1 MMSNIADKIQSDNVK
16 NYFVHGAILIDVD
29 GASLNNWGSDA
40 TNKQSVENT
49 SAVKKVFKNGRM
61 YAVVSGQAWRYW
73 WRETL
78 GLNGWKLSPITRDDK
93 VAYTDVNP
101 IKYAD
106 DDIFGYMRAL
116 NENIKD
122 LVENVEQE
130 LREQKKEELE
140 KIKKEKNKVIKD
152 KLNQDLQ
159 NSVFETISNNP
170 DIVKNAKEKNID
182 LEIISMIV
190 SKNLSKKSTK
200 SDDYKVDMSV
210 TRVSPLKNSI
220 LTSVTSIDKKA
231 LNEYSTM
238 ARQDGDA
245 VPYEK
250 QFYSTVLK
258 GMFSLDLDQVGTFTK
273 VNRSGFKNVTDITY
287 NKVLE
292 NGSEVDDLI
301 NPNIKRARL
310 DNNIRRQRA
319 KDTILALKTIAGGAK
334 RTTNYASVKP
344 DFIILAV
351 LKGGNNIFDNIA
363 VEEDGRA
370 TLSIEA
376 LREAIVDNKEYFRSD
391 VYIGKA
397 TGFMDEVSLSLIDDK
412 IEGIKIH
419 KGSINKTIDDFTEIL
434 DTVII

>member
-1 MMSNIADKIQSDNVK
+1 MSSFEKQIQNDEVK
-16 NYFVHGAILIDVD
+16 NYFAHGAILIDVD

-40 TNKQSVENT
+40 TNTQGMENT

-61 YAVVSGQAWRYW
+61 YAVVAGQAWRYW

-78 GLNGWKLSPITRDDK
+78 GLNGWSLSPITRDKK
-93 VAYTDVNP
+93 VAFTEANP
-101 IKYAD
+101 LEYAD
-106 DDIFGYMRAL
+106 DDIFGYMRAS
-116 NENIKD
+116 KD
-122 LVENVEQE
+122 EV
-130 LREQKKEELE
+130 
-140 KIKKEKNKVIKD
+140 KD
-152 KLNQDLQ
+152 KDGNVVLQ
-159 NSVFETISNNP
+159 GGKG
-170 DIVKNAKEKNID
+170 KNRDKPK
-182 LEIISMIV
+182 M
-190 SKNLSKKSTK
+190 
-200 SDDYKVDMSV
+200 VDVTV

-220 LTSVTSIDKKA
+220 LTSVTSIDKKT
-231 LNEYSTM
+231 LNEFSTM

-250 QFYSTVLK
+250 QSYSTVLK

-287 NKVLE
+287 DKVLE

-310 DNNIRRQRA
+310 ENSIRIKRA

-344 DFIILAV
+344 DFIVLAV

-376 LREAIVDNKEYFRSD
+376 IKEAIADNKDYFRSD

-397 TGFMDEVSLSLIDDK
+397 SGFMDDVSLALLSDE

-419 KGSINKTIDDFTEIL
+419 KGSINKIIDDFTKIL
-434 DTVII
+434 DTVIV

>member
-1 MMSNIADKIQSDNVK
+1 MKMINFNEMIKSDEVK
-16 NYFVHGAILIDVD
+16 NYFVQSAILIDVD

-40 TNKQSVENT
+40 TNTQGMENT

-61 YAVVSGQAWRYW
+61 YAVVAGQAWRYW
-73 WRETL
+73 WRESL
-78 GLNGWKLSPITRDDK
+78 GLNGWSLSPITRDKK
-93 VAYTDVNP
+93 VAFTEANP
-101 IKYAD
+101 LKYAD
-106 DDIFGYMRAL
+106 DDIFGYMRAS
-116 NENIKD
+116 KD
-122 LVENVEQE
+122 EVKDEEGNVVLQGG
-130 LREQKKEELE
+130 KG
-140 KIKKEKNKVIKD
+140 KNKD
-152 KLNQDLQ
+152 K
-159 NSVFETISNNP
+159 P
-170 DIVKNAKEKNID
+170 K
-182 LEIISMIV
+182 M
-190 SKNLSKKSTK
+190 
-200 SDDYKVDMSV
+200 VDVTV

-231 LNEYSTM
+231 LNEFSTM

-250 QFYSTVLK
+250 QSYSTVLK

-287 NKVLE
+287 DKVLE
-292 NGSEVDDLI
+292 DGGCEVNDLI

-310 DNNIRRQRA
+310 QQDVRIQRA

-344 DFIILAV
+344 DFIVLAI

-363 VEEDGRA
+363 VEENGRA

-376 LREAIVDNKEYFRSD
+376 LKEAIEDNKEYFRSD

-397 TGFMDEVSLSLIDDK
+397 SGFMDDVSLKLLDDEID
-412 IEGIKIH
+412 GIKIH
-419 KGSINKTIDDFTEIL
+419 KGSINKMIDAFTSTLE
-434 DTVII
+434 TVIV

>member
-1 MMSNIADKIQSDNVK
+1 MSSFEDNIKSDEVK
-16 NYFVHGAILIDVD
+16 NYFIHSSILIDVD

-40 TNKQSVENT
+40 TNTQGMDNT

-61 YAVVSGQAWRYW
+61 YAVVAGQAWRYW
-73 WRETL
+73 WREAL
-78 GLNGWKLSPITRDDK
+78 GLNGWNLSPITRDKK
-93 VAYTDVNP
+93 VAFTEANP
-101 IKYAD
+101 LKYAD
-106 DDIFGYMRAL
+106 DDIFGYMRAS
-116 NENIKD
+116 KD
-122 LVENVEQE
+122 EVKDEDGNVV
-130 LREQKKEELE
+130 LTGGKG
-140 KIKKEKNKVIKD
+140 KNKD
-152 KLNQDLQ
+152 K
-159 NSVFETISNNP
+159 P
-170 DIVKNAKEKNID
+170 K
-182 LEIISMIV
+182 M
-190 SKNLSKKSTK
+190 
-200 SDDYKVDMSV
+200 VDVTV

-231 LNEYSTM
+231 LNEFSTM

-250 QFYSTVLK
+250 QSYSTVLK
-258 GMFSLDLDQVGTFTK
+258 GMFSLDLDQIGTFTK

-287 NKVLE
+287 DKVLE

-310 DNNIRRQRA
+310 ENSIRRTRA

-344 DFIILAV
+344 DFIVLAV

-376 LREAIVDNKEYFRSD
+376 LKEAISDNKEYFRSD

-397 TGFMDEVSLSLIDDK
+397 SGFMDDVSLSLLSDE

-419 KGSINKTIDDFTEIL
+419 KDSINKTIDEFTKIL
-434 DTVII
+434 DTVIL